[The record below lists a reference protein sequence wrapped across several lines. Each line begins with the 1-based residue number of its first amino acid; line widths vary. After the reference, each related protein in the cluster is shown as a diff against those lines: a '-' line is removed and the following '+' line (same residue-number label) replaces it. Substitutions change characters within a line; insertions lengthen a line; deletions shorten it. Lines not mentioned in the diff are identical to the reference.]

1 MRLDAPFFMISKAT
15 TYFLA
20 VALLCLYFAIN
31 SISLIKKRQLVIFMS
46 SIEIFLGAIVVVYSI
61 LNQIYILTFLFG
73 ILMIVAIPFIFSK
86 NVRDQMFHDV
96 ETMDFNYELFAFF
109 YYALLGSLIYIFLLV
124 Q

>member
-1 MRLDAPFFMISKAT
+1 MRLAAPFFMISIAT

-109 YYALLGSLIYIFLLV
+109 YYALLGSLIYFFLLV

>member
-1 MRLDAPFFMISKAT
+1 MRLAAPFFMIYVAT
-15 TYFLA
+15 SYFLA
-20 VALLCLYFAIN
+20 AALLCLYFAIN

-109 YYALLGSLIYIFLLV
+109 YYALLGSLIYFFLLV

>member
-1 MRLDAPFFMISKAT
+1 MPHLFFMILIAT

-20 VALLCLYFAIN
+20 AALMSLYFAIN

-96 ETMDFNYELFAFF
+96 ETIDFNYELFAFF
-109 YYALLGSLIYIFLLV
+109 YYALLGSLIYFFLLV

>member
-1 MRLDAPFFMISKAT
+1 MPHLFFMILIAT

-20 VALLCLYFAIN
+20 AALMSLYFAIN

-109 YYALLGSLIYIFLLV
+109 YYALLGSLIYFFLLV

>member
-1 MRLDAPFFMISKAT
+1 MRLAAPFFMIYIAT
-15 TYFLA
+15 SYFLA
-20 VALLCLYFAIN
+20 AALLCLYFAIN
-31 SISLIKKRQLVIFMS
+31 SISLIKKRQLFIFMS

-73 ILMIVAIPFIFSK
+73 ILMIFAIPFIFSK
-86 NVRDQMFHDV
+86 NVRDQMFHGV

>member
-1 MRLDAPFFMISKAT
+1 MPHLFFMILIAT

-20 VALLCLYFAIN
+20 AALMSLYFAIN

-73 ILMIVAIPFIFSK
+73 ILMIAAIPFIFSK

-109 YYALLGSLIYIFLLV
+109 YYALLGSLIYFFLLV